1 MNKETPLVATRAALY
16 LRVSTTRQAEHDVS
30 IPDQK
35 RQGEAYCLSRGY
47 QLIDTFV
54 EPGASATND
63 RRPEFQ
69 RMIEAGTSKPAPFDI
84 VVVHSFSRFFRDHFE
99 LEFYV
104 RKLAKNGVK
113 LVSITQEMGDDP
125 MHVMMR
131 QIMALFDEY
140 QSKENGKHVMRA
152 LKENARQGFWNGAL
166 PPIGYRIVAAE
177 QRGAKTKKKLEI
189 DPLHADTVRL
199 IYRLALEGNGTSG
212 PMGVKAIVSH
222 LNARRIFT
230 RDGGRWGIG
239 QLHRIL
245 TRRTYIGEH
254 EFNKRSKTKELK
266 PVSEIV
272 TVPVPPLIDLET
284 FDAVQAH
291 LKARNPK
298 VTPPRVVSGPT
309 LLTGICFCEKCGGAM
324 TIRTGKGGRYRYYTC
339 SIKARQGETGCSGRS
354 IPMEK
359 LDTIVACHI
368 EDRLLQPDRLEEVL
382 ASVLDRRHERAE
394 RRQEHIGELNRRA
407 AETDLR
413 LKRLYDAIESG
424 VADLSDPALKD
435 RITGLKALRDQAQV
449 DAERAQ
455 AMLESSGNQAVTPA
469 TVRRFADVARQRIR
483 IDGGGYRRD
492 HLRAFAQRV
501 EVGEAEVRI
510 MGSKGELLRTLTA
523 VSGGKSAGIGVP
535 SLGLKWRSGR
545 DSNPRYAFDVYSL
558 SRRAPSTTRPPL
570 RRNPIVAVSGVNRVH
585 IPSHW
590 RRLPIARQR
599 TRQGVLYFLAQQLFD
614 RLMTLCRRAA
624 LLAPFIAILPL
635 AAADAADPPAT
646 PSAVVAQA
654 PASAWRAVPAQ
665 DLLVMTI
672 EGGKRVVIQ
681 LAPQFG
687 PRHVANIRA
696 LATAHWWDGT
706 SINRVQDNYVVQW
719 GDATEKKPLPAG
731 LAPTSPADY
740 VQPLGGMKAKLTPL
754 PYPDPYARATGFI
767 DGWPVAIDG
776 DAAWLPHCYGMIGV
790 GRNMSPDAGTGAEL
804 YTVIGQAPR
813 QLDRNIAVVGR
824 VVEGMTALTSLP
836 RGSGELGF
844 YTDAERKLPIVSV
857 RLASDLPQA
866 EQPHVQVMDTGSASF
881 ADYLR
886 LRANRKDDFYD
897 RPAGGVDLCNA
908 PVPVRLA
915 P

>member
-1 MNKETPLVATRAALY
+1 MNAETPSIATRAALY

-35 RQGEAYCLSRGY
+35 RQGEAYCVSRGY

-113 LVSITQEMGDDP
+113 LISITQEMGDDP

-266 PVSEIV
+266 PISEIV

-284 FDAVQAH
+284 FDAVQTH

-309 LLTGICFCEKCGGAM
+309 LLTGICFCAKCGGAM

-359 LDTIVACHI
+359 LDTIVAGHI

-382 ASVLDRRHERAE
+382 SSVLDRRHERAE

-424 VADLSDPALKD
+424 VADISDPALKD
-435 RITGLKALRDQAQV
+435 RIAGLKALRDQAQV

-455 AMLESSGNQAVTPA
+455 ATLESSGNQAVTPA
-469 TVRRFADVARQRIR
+469 TVRRFADVARQRLR
-483 IDGGGYRRD
+483 LDGGGYRR
-492 HLRAFAQRV
+492 
-501 EVGEAEVRI
+501 I
-510 MGSKGELLRTLTA
+510 TC
-523 VSGGKSAGIGVP
+523 
-535 SLGLKWRSGR
+535 
-545 DSNPRYAFDVYSL
+545 
-558 SRRAPSTTRPPL
+558 APS
-570 RRNPIVAVSGVNRVH
+570 
-585 IPSHW
+585 
-590 RRLPIARQR
+590 
-599 TRQGVLYFLAQQLFD
+599 
-614 RLMTLCRRAA
+614 
-624 LLAPFIAILPL
+624 
-635 AAADAADPPAT
+635 
-646 PSAVVAQA
+646 PSASRSQR
-654 PASAWRAVPAQ
+654 PKFAS
-665 DLLVMTI
+665 
-672 EGGKRVVIQ
+672 
-681 LAPQFG
+681 
-687 PRHVANIRA
+687 
-696 LATAHWWDGT
+696 WD
-706 SINRVQDNYVVQW
+706 
-719 GDATEKKPLPAG
+719 
-731 LAPTSPADY
+731 
-740 VQPLGGMKAKLTPL
+740 
-754 PYPDPYARATGFI
+754 
-767 DGWPVAIDG
+767 
-776 DAAWLPHCYGMIGV
+776 
-790 GRNMSPDAGTGAEL
+790 
-804 YTVIGQAPR
+804 
-813 QLDRNIAVVGR
+813 
-824 VVEGMTALTSLP
+824 
-836 RGSGELGF
+836 
-844 YTDAERKLPIVSV
+844 RKESY
-857 RLASDLPQA
+857 
-866 EQPHVQVMDTGSASF
+866 SA
-881 ADYLR
+881 R
-886 LRANRKDDFYD
+886 LRPFPEGNR
-897 RPAGGVDLCNA
+897 RESACPAWD
-908 PVPVRLA
+908 
-915 P
+915 